1 MKHYLKTSIVT
12 TKLIFRNIW
21 KRKNHAEKQL
31 RMAIIYLGNSKME
44 VSFLDNLQAIPNAF
58 SEQNTSLENFFKQ
71 SQTNFTNVSNLV
83 KNIQDNLL
91 TFKNDIDNTL
101 KQIEMDIEQN
111 RSVLARWVDGSNTK
125 LRQEQISQKR
135 MALLEGVKKINNNLT
150 QFSQELSRYIDE
162 FNTASRQFAI
172 NYKNLE
178 NQLKAGMNNIPTSV
192 RNDLTT
198 SVNPA
203 VQNLQEALQQA
214 INALNAAQQGLQQR
228 KVFYE
233 LNKSLDNMVH

>member
-1 MKHYLKTSIVT
+1 
-12 TKLIFRNIW
+12 
-21 KRKNHAEKQL
+21 
-31 RMAIIYLGNSKME
+31 
-44 VSFLDNLQAIPNAF
+44 
-58 SEQNTSLENFFKQ
+58 
-71 SQTNFTNVSNLV
+71 
-83 KNIQDNLL
+83 
-91 TFKNDIDNTL
+91 
-101 KQIEMDIEQN
+101 
-111 RSVLARWVDGSNTK
+111 VLARWVDGSNTK

>member
-1 MKHYLKTSIVT
+1 MDK
-12 TKLIFRNIW
+12 
-21 KRKNHAEKQL
+21 
-31 RMAIIYLGNSKME
+31 
-44 VSFLDNLQAIPNAF
+44 LQAIPHAF
-58 SEQNTSLENFFKQ
+58 SEQNTGLENFFKQ
-71 SQTNFTNVSNLV
+71 SQKNFTNINNLV

-111 RSVLARWVDGSNTK
+111 RNVLARWVDGSNTK

-135 MALLEGVKKINNNLT
+135 MALLEGVKKINDGLT

-178 NQLKAGMNNIPTSV
+178 NQLRAGINDIPLPVWNESTAP
-192 RNDLTT
+192 
-198 SVNPA
+198 VNPA
-203 VQNLQEALQQA
+203 VQNLQDALQQA
-214 INALNAAQQGLQQR
+214 IDALNTAQQGVLQR

-233 LNKSLDNMVH
+233 LNRSIDNMVH